1 MKFVIEVGTRDK
13 HQIEF
18 VFNQLFGQS
27 LLKVDGRE
35 VFKKKRWISEPV
47 VDSYDMEI
55 SGPEHIHLR
64 IVKQRKPLLG
74 AKYSVYVD
82 NRLTQVFQGV

>member
-1 MKFVIEVGTRDK
+1 MKFVIEVGTQDK
-13 HQIEF
+13 HLIEF
-18 VFNQLFGQS
+18 TFNQLLGQS

-35 VFKKKRWISEPV
+35 VFNKKRWFSEPV

-55 SGPEHIHLR
+55 SGAESIRLR
-64 IVKQRKPLLG
+64 IVKQRKLLV
-74 AKYSVYVD
+74 ASRYSVYVD